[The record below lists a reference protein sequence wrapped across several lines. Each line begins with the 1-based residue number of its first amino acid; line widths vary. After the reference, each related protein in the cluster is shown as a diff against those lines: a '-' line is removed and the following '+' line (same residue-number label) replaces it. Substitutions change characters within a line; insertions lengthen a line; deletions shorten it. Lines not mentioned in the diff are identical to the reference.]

1 MRWGLKSKEALA
13 ITLLTLVVVATTLV
27 VHLAQLT
34 RVAVEETQRQAE
46 LIAKQIVAH
55 SARVL
60 ARGPA
65 ADPHDALRMDSELR
79 NLLEASVGYSPSLL
93 YVLVADREERVILH
107 SQSDKEGERLKLQ
120 PPLTDLRAVNPVRR
134 FDALLSR
141 GRTYET
147 SVPISLD
154 RQPFG
159 SVRLGV
165 STTLLRRELT
175 EAVTQSLILA
185 VLALPGA
192 WLLAL
197 YLANRIMRPIGQL
210 ARELDRLRRGE
221 LTAAAATPALDR
233 EDELGD
239 LAAQVQ
245 LLSQQLQADRLALLS
260 QSASAGEL
268 ESIKTLQSL
277 VSYSAKLAALGRLTS
292 GVAHEVKNPLNA
304 MMIHLELVRAR
315 LEGGA
320 PDGGKVRES
329 LDVIG
334 SEIRRLDRVVQGFLR
349 FVRPQE
355 LSLKPVDVNLLSQ
368 GVAALLEAEWR
379 PAGIRFVLALD
390 PECPRVSGDE
400 ELLRQALLNVVV
412 NACQA
417 MPEGGAVTLAT
428 SRPAPEW
435 VAMSVTD
442 EGSGIAPEN
451 RDRIFSLY
459 YTTKPDGSGIG
470 LSLVYRIVHMHDGA
484 IDVESPLEGNRGT
497 RMTLRLPVR
506 R

>member
-34 RVAVEETQRQAE
+34 RVTVEETQRQAE
-46 LIAKQIVAH
+46 LIAKQIVAQ
-55 SARVL
+55 STRAL
-60 ARGPA
+60 ARGPDG
-65 ADPHDALRMDSELR
+65 DPREALRTDPELR

-93 YVLVADREERVILH
+93 YVLVADRSERVILH
-107 SQSDKEGERLKLQ
+107 SQSGKEGERLA
-120 PPLTDLRAVNPVRR
+120 PLPSLSDLLSVNPVRR

-147 SVPISLD
+147 AVAISLD

-165 STTLLRRELT
+165 STSLLRRELT
-175 EAVTQSLILA
+175 EAVTQSLLLA
-185 VLALPGA
+185 GLALPGA

-197 YLANRIMRPIGQL
+197 FLANRVMRPIGLL
-210 ARELDRLRRGE
+210 AREVDRLRRGE
-221 LTAAAATPALDR
+221 LSAAGPPTALHR
-233 EDELGD
+233 EDELGE

-245 LLSQQLQADRLALLS
+245 LLSQQLQTDRLALLL

-268 ESIKTLQSL
+268 ESMKTLQSL

-304 MMIHLELVRAR
+304 MMIHLELVKAR
-315 LEGGA
+315 LEAGDPGA
-320 PDGGKVRES
+320 VKVRES
-329 LDVIG
+329 LDVIS

-355 LSLKPVDVNLLSQ
+355 LSLKPVDVNLLIQ

-379 PAGIRFVLALD
+379 PAGIHFALALD

-417 MPEGGAVTLAT
+417 MPAGGEVTLST
-428 SRPAPEW
+428 SHPSREW

-442 EGSGIAPEN
+442 EGPGIAPEN
-451 RDRIFSLY
+451 RERIFSLY

-484 IDVESPLEGNRGT
+484 IDVESPLGSRGT

-506 R
+506 